1 MLPMLKAL
9 SVKNLS
15 VIEDVY
21 IEFDKG
27 LNIITGETGAGK
39 SILVGAVKLLMGE
52 RFAKNLIRDEDKDV
66 KIEAIFE
73 GDFSILDD
81 EVKREFDIE
90 SEIVVKRIIDKSLKN
105 RILINSNIA
114 TLSQLK
120 EVVSEIID
128 IHGQHESQKLLN
140 PKNHLFYI
148 DNYGKFEE
156 LNVYSKLYNKYTK
169 LKGEI
174 GILKEKISE
183 VLKNRDFIEYQINE
197 IDALEI
203 KLPDDYELKERIAY
217 LTNIEKINENLTL
230 AITALKDG
238 EVNAYGLISDAVKC
252 INSANRY
259 LEKLKNSEEK
269 LTNVLYTVDDIAK
282 ELYGYLEFDTFDQ
295 NYLNALNERNYR
307 LENIQRKYNLSLEEI
322 LALRDS
328 LKEQLENIVIEEDEL
343 SEKEGELRKI
353 ENELLSQIKVIN
365 EKRRSVASEICRK
378 IEGILAELEL
388 KNTKMDVRFQE
399 TDKIDKNAS
408 LSAEFLIS
416 TNVGFEPE
424 SLAKIASGGEISR
437 VMLALKE
444 VFAKVDN
451 TETLIFDEI
460 DTGISGKTAKK
471 VAEKLKNLSK
481 DKQLIVITHLPVVA
495 AKADNHI
502 HISKVQ
508 SGDKSKTVIEKLD
521 EEKRREVLAYMIS
534 GEITQ
539 MALNQADELTR

>member
-1 MLPMLKAL
+1 MLKAL

-238 EVNAYGLISDAVKC
+238 EVNAYRLIS
-252 INSANRY
+252 
-259 LEKLKNSEEK
+259 
-269 LTNVLYTVDDIAK
+269 
-282 ELYGYLEFDTFDQ
+282 
-295 NYLNALNERNYR
+295 
-307 LENIQRKYNLSLEEI
+307 
-322 LALRDS
+322 
-328 LKEQLENIVIEEDEL
+328 
-343 SEKEGELRKI
+343 
-353 ENELLSQIKVIN
+353 
-365 EKRRSVASEICRK
+365 
-378 IEGILAELEL
+378 
-388 KNTKMDVRFQE
+388 
-399 TDKIDKNAS
+399 
-408 LSAEFLIS
+408 
-416 TNVGFEPE
+416 
-424 SLAKIASGGEISR
+424 
-437 VMLALKE
+437 
-444 VFAKVDN
+444 
-451 TETLIFDEI
+451 
-460 DTGISGKTAKK
+460 
-471 VAEKLKNLSK
+471 
-481 DKQLIVITHLPVVA
+481 
-495 AKADNHI
+495 
-502 HISKVQ
+502 
-508 SGDKSKTVIEKLD
+508 
-521 EEKRREVLAYMIS
+521 
-534 GEITQ
+534 
-539 MALNQADELTR
+539 

>member
-90 SEIVVKRIIDKSLKN
+90 SEIVVKRIIDKSLRN
-105 RILINSNIA
+105 RTLINSNIA

-128 IHGQHESQKLLN
+128 IHGQHESQKLLD

-156 LNVYSKLYNKYTK
+156 LNVYGKLYNKYTK
-169 LKGEI
+169 LKSEI
-174 GILKEKISE
+174 GTLKEKISE

-238 EVNAYGLISDAVKC
+238 EVNAYRLISDAVKY

-322 LALRDS
+322 LALRNS

-343 SEKEGELRKI
+343 NEKEGELKKI
-353 ENELLSQIKVIN
+353 ENELLYYIKVIS

-378 IEGILAELEL
+378 IEDILAELEL

-399 TDKIDKNAS
+399 TGKIDKNAS

-521 EEKRREVLAYMIS
+521 EKKRREVLAYMIS

-539 MALNQADELTR
+539 MALNQADELIR